1 LLNSALAS
9 FINQSCVGLC
19 MGRIKTQQIKRLTF
33 QIVREYRDELKT
45 VFAENKPVVASHL
58 SRPNKRVRNAVA
70 GYVTRLM
77 KTKDALS

>member
-1 LLNSALAS
+1 
-9 FINQSCVGLC
+9 

-45 VFAENKPVVASHL
+45 VFDENKPVVAQHL

-77 KTKDALS
+77 RNKDALA